1 MHSTLVRS
9 GVSVRQS
16 RRASAARRLARD
28 WLPHVIL
35 LDVRLAGDNGYT
47 TAQQIRERWP
57 PGRPLPHF
65 VMISADPP
73 EAPLLQAL
81 AAQGDRFLLK
91 PFTARQLMDAVS
103 GSSRTRPTAHD
114 GRTSVAATLQSLFR
128 SELAGRLEAL
138 DRCLA
143 QPDLPAA
150 QGILHRLI
158 ASSALCRQR
167 RLERDLRSLYDTC
180 RRPIN
185 SSALARGYFAL
196 LLSSRDYL
204 DAP

>member
-1 MHSTLVRS
+1 MFSTLLRS
-9 GVSVRQS
+9 EVTLRQA
-16 RRASAARRLARD
+16 RSAAEGRRFALD
-28 WLPHVIL
+28 WLPQVIL
-35 LDVRLAGDNGYT
+35 LDVRLAGDNGYA
-47 TAQQIRERWP
+47 TARRIRERWP
-57 PGRPLPHF
+57 RDQPLPRF

-73 EAPLLQAL
+73 DDPSLQAL
-81 AAQGDRFLLK
+81 AAQGDQFLLK
-91 PFTARQLMDAVS
+91 PFTARQLMDAVL
-103 GSSRTRPTAHD
+103 GSSRTRPAAHD
-114 GRTSVAATLQSLFR
+114 GRTPVAVTLQSLFR

-180 RRPIN
+180 RRPID